1 VSAAVLFDLDGTLL
15 DHEGA
20 ARAGALAWAAGENLG
35 HGFDGHA
42 LGSEW
47 LRLEDEH
54 YANYLAGTL
63 SFQEQRRARLAGMLA
78 ILGCAVP
85 PDIALDRLFEAY
97 LRHYEAAWRAYE
109 DVLPALTDLR
119 AAGLSIGVLT
129 NGQEDQQRAKLQ
141 AVGLL
146 ELFICVAS
154 STLPSPKP
162 AAAAFVIACERLGR
176 PPAEVFYVGDNLHSD
191 ALAATRAGLTGVWI
205 NRLGEETQEEPPH
218 VVTDLRA
225 VLGLVLT
232 RDR

>member
-1 VSAAVLFDLDGTLL
+1 MSAAVLFDLDGTLL

>member
-1 VSAAVLFDLDGTLL
+1 MLGRWHGPRERTSGTASMARPLDRSGCVLKTSTTPTTL
-15 DHEGA
+15 
-20 ARAGALAWAAGENLG
+20 
-35 HGFDGHA
+35 
-42 LGSEW
+42 
-47 LRLEDEH
+47 
-54 YANYLAGTL
+54 
-63 SFQEQRRARLAGMLA
+63 RARCRSRNSDGPGSPACWPSWGAQSRL
-78 ILGCAVP
+78 
-85 PDIALDRLFEAY
+85 IALDRLFEAY

-146 ELFICVAS
+146 ELFICVVAS

-162 AAAAFVIACERLGR
+162 AAAAFVMACERLGR
-176 PPAEVFYVGDNLHSD
+176 PPAEVFYVGDNLHTD